1 MINLNAYSV
10 MNLHFYR
17 YVANYYIHYKHACVL
32 YSNENESTFF
42 NELVVRLFQPVCKR
56 LNLPVQPP
64 ISVCLCKEGL
74 HN

>member
-1 MINLNAYSV
+1 MHVCLYTCI
-10 MNLHFYR
+10 
-17 YVANYYIHYKHACVL
+17 
-32 YSNENESTFF
+32 YSNENESTCL
-42 NELVVRLFQPVCKR
+42 NELDVRLFQPVCKR